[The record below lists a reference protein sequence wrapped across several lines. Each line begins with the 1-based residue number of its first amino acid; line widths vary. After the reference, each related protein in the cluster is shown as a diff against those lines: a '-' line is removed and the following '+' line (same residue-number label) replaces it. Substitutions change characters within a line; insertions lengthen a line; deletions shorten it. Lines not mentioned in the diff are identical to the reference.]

1 MRMDAQALY
10 DELKKRILNGNLSAG
25 DRLGEI
31 ALATQY
37 SVSRL
42 YVKSALQKLR
52 EERLVEHIRN
62 RGYFVADIPDS
73 LLEEIDDIRQALEG
87 VIIKRVIRVG
97 TEEDLSTLSK
107 ILDRIDVFIR
117 NGMISDGLEEVDKF
131 YQTMYR
137 ISQYDRVVAILQ
149 TYSGYIAAIRK
160 RSAATQEEHLLSL
173 ESTHALF
180 DAIAARDEKKAMY
193 YLEERQK
200 FLMPPV

>member
-42 YVKSALQKLR
+42 YVKSALQRLR

-97 TEEDLSTLSK
+97 TEEDLHTLAK

-117 NGMISDGLEEVDKF
+117 NGMIS
-131 YQTMYR
+131 
-137 ISQYDRVVAILQ
+137 
-149 TYSGYIAAIRK
+149 
-160 RSAATQEEHLLSL
+160 
-173 ESTHALF
+173 
-180 DAIAARDEKKAMY
+180 
-193 YLEERQK
+193 
-200 FLMPPV
+200 